1 VILQLFA
8 LQGATLA
15 RSQTAAPRRRVSVS
29 KPADAKRRGDPEF
42 SDFRLIDSPL
52 YLIVRTAGRYA
63 QELENALNASGM
75 DLLSWRALMIVN
87 ESSPSSVSEIAE
99 RSVTRLST
107 MTRVVQ
113 RLHKKDLVKLSK
125 RRSDARVTDV
135 HLTPLGKRCLERERA
150 TAGEIYRRA
159 VRDVSAADIALLNSL
174 ARRIFANLSED
185 SPRADDGC
193 AGSEFDRLPRVAV

>member
-1 VILQLFA
+1 M
-8 LQGATLA
+8 T
-15 RSQTAAPRRRVSVS
+15 PRA
-29 KPADAKRRGDPEF
+29 ADAKRRGDPQF
-42 SDFRLIDSPL
+42 ADFRLADSPL

-87 ESSPSSVSEIAE
+87 EASPSSVSEIAE

-113 RLHKKDLVKLSK
+113 RLEKKKLVKLAK
-125 RRSDARVTDV
+125 RRADARVTEV
-135 HLTPLGKRCLERERA
+135 HLTARGKRCVEDERA

-159 VRDVSAADIALLNSL
+159 TRNLSVADITTLKRLTRQL
-174 ARRIFANLSED
+174 FANLS
-185 SPRADDGC
+185 P
-193 AGSEFDRLPRVAV
+193 

>member
-1 VILQLFA
+1 VAVPGSA
-8 LQGATLA
+8 LP
-15 RSQTAAPRRRVSVS
+15 SRREKVSRL
-29 KPADAKRRGDPEF
+29 ADAKRRGDPEF
-42 SDFRLIDSPL
+42 SDFQLADSPL

-87 ESSPSSVSEIAE
+87 ETSPSSVSEIAE

-113 RLHKKDLVKLSK
+113 RLEKKNLVKLSR
-125 RRSDARVTDV
+125 RRSDARVTEV
-135 HLTPLGKRCLERERA
+135 HLTPLGKQCVEQKRG

-159 VRDVSAADIALLNSL
+159 MRDFSSADIAALNKL
-174 ARRIFANLSED
+174 TRRIFANLS
-185 SPRADDGC
+185 P
-193 AGSEFDRLPRVAV
+193 